1 MALGHFFTNRGK
13 TRVASTAFNG
23 ATDLYM
29 GLLQLAGGAP
39 VGIDTQAEINDLN
52 TVTELLAV
60 TNVDEATGGSYARQN
75 LTSVTVT
82 EDDTND
88 RANLDAANATFTA
101 VAAGAEIYGGFI
113 SQGSGVD
120 GDHLISV
127 FILRDTSSGT
137 GITPNGSD
145 ITATISDF
153 ARVS

>member
-13 TRVASTAFNG
+13 YVVAHYDMNG
-23 ATDLYM
+23 RTDLYM
-29 GLLQLAGGAP
+29 GLLQGAGGAP
-39 VGIDTQAEINDLN
+39 AGIDTQGEVNDLN

-60 TNVDEATGGSYARQN
+60 TSVDEATGGSYARQQ
-75 LTSVTVT
+75 LTSVTAT

-88 RANLDAANATFTA
+88 RVNMDAANVTFSA

-113 SQGSGVD
+113 SRGTGVD
-120 GDHLISV
+120 GDDLVSV
-127 FILRDTSSGT
+127 FILKDSGSGT

-153 ARVS
+153 ARLS

>member
-1 MALGHFFTNRGK
+1 MALGHFWTNRGK
-13 TRVASTAFNG
+13 HRLATTNFHG

-29 GLLQLAGGAP
+29 GLLQGAGGAP
-39 VGIDTQAEINDLN
+39 AGIDTAAEVADLN

-60 TNVDEATGGSYARQN
+60 ASVDEAAGGSYARQN
-75 LTSVTVT
+75 LASVTAT

-88 RANLDAANATFTA
+88 RVNLDAANATFSA

-113 SQGSGVD
+113 SQGTGVD
-120 GDHLISV
+120 GDHLVSV
-127 FILRDTSSGT
+127 FILKDSGSGT

-153 ARVS
+153 ARLS